1 MMSPNHPN
9 SIVIGVD
16 GSPGSRNA
24 VRWGLALADRRHV
37 AARLV
42 RAFDASMHDV
52 RIGGASEIGVV
63 GDSFDAV
70 RSQLDETYESARTL
84 YPYRTII
91 PELVDDS
98 ASSALI
104 AASDGA
110 DTVVIGAHGVRGF
123 SNLVAG
129 STTMN
134 VSTHAHC
141 TVVSLPNDE
150 TQAFGGAGIVVGVD
164 GSEISET
171 AIAYAF
177 REAAETRQRL
187 TAVHAW
193 TDPLIPSA
201 LGTAIPALYDP
212 AVYSRDQDILL
223 AESLAGWAEK
233 YPDVTATRR
242 VAHEHPVHAL
252 AGAAGNSRLLVVGC
266 RGRGALRSMLLGSVS
281 HGVLHLATCPVAVV
295 HDQQADPRDVQ

>member
-1 MMSPNHPN
+1 MIPNDPR

-16 GSPGSRNA
+16 GSQGSGNA
-24 VRWGLALADRRHV
+24 VRWGLALAERRHV
-37 AARLV
+37 AARLI
-42 RAFDASMHDV
+42 RAFDPSMHDI
-52 RIGGASEIGVV
+52 RIGGGSEIGVL

-70 RSQLDETYESARTL
+70 RAQLDATYETARSL
-84 YPYRTII
+84 HPDLTII
-91 PELVDDS
+91 PELIDDS

-104 AASDGA
+104 EASHEA
-110 DTVVIGAHGVRGF
+110 DTVVIGAHGVSGF

-141 TVVSLPNDE
+141 TVVALPNDE
-150 TQAFGGAGIVVGVD
+150 AHAFDGRGIVVGVD

-177 REAAETRQRL
+177 REAAETGQNL
-187 TAVHAW
+187 TAIHAW
-193 TDPLIPSA
+193 TDPLTPTA
-201 LGTAIPALYDP
+201 LATAIPALYDP
-212 AVYSRDQDILL
+212 DVYSRDQEILL

-233 YPDVTATRR
+233 YPEVTVTRR
-242 VAHEHPVHAL
+242 VVHEQPVHAL
-252 AGAAGNSRLLVVGC
+252 ASAADNARLLVVGC

-281 HGVLHLATCPVAVV
+281 HGVLHLASCPVAVV
-295 HDQQADPRDVQ
+295 HDHA

>member
-1 MMSPNHPN
+1 MMNPNGPR

-16 GSPGSRNA
+16 GSQGSRNA
-24 VRWGLALADRRHV
+24 VRWGLALAERRHV

-42 RAFDASMHDV
+42 RAFDPSTHDV
-52 RIGGASEIGVV
+52 RIGGAGEIGVL

-70 RSQLDETYESARTL
+70 RAQLDATYETARTL
-84 YPYRTII
+84 HPELTII
-91 PELVDDS
+91 PELIDDS

-104 AASDGA
+104 EASHEA
-110 DTVVIGAHGVRGF
+110 DAVVIGAHGARGF

-141 TVVSLPNDE
+141 TVVALPSNE
-150 TQAFGGAGIVVGVD
+150 EQAFDGSGIVVGVD
-164 GSEISET
+164 GSAISET

-177 REAAETRQRL
+177 REAAETGQRL

-193 TDPLIPSA
+193 TDPLTPTA
-201 LGTAIPALYDP
+201 LGTAIPALYDHDI
-212 AVYSRDQDILL
+212 YSRDQDILL

-233 YPDVTATRR
+233 YPDVSVTRR
-242 VAHEHPVHAL
+242 VVHEQPVRAL
-252 AGAAGNSRLLVVGC
+252 AGAADNARLLVVGC
-266 RGRGALRSMLLGSVS
+266 RGRSALRSMLLGSVS

-295 HDQQADPRDVQ
+295 HDHD

>member
-1 MMSPNHPN
+1 MMSLNQPN

-16 GSPGSRNA
+16 GSPGSQNA
-24 VRWGLALADRRHV
+24 VRWGLALAERRHV
-37 AARLV
+37 AARLL
-42 RAFDASMHDV
+42 RAFDPSMHDV
-52 RIGGASEIGVV
+52 RIGGGASEIGVL

-70 RSQLDETYESARTL
+70 RAQLDAAYEAASSL
-84 YPYRTII
+84 HPNLTITHD
-91 PELVDDS
+91 LVDDS

-104 AASDGA
+104 EASHEA

-141 TVVSLPNDE
+141 TVVSMPTDE
-150 TQAFGGAGIVVGVD
+150 GHAFDGSGIVVGVD
-164 GSEISET
+164 GSQISET

-177 REAAETRQRL
+177 REAAETNQHL
-187 TAVHAW
+187 AAIHAW
-193 TDPLIPSA
+193 TDPLTPTS
-201 LGTAIPALYDP
+201 LGTSIPALYDP
-212 AVYSRDQDILL
+212 DVYSRDQDILL

-233 YPDVTATRR
+233 YPDVTVTRR
-242 VAHEHPVHAL
+242 VVHEHPVHAL
-252 AGAAGNSRLLVVGC
+252 AGAADNARLLVVGC

-295 HDQQADPRDVQ
+295 HDHD

>member
-1 MMSPNHPN
+1 MSPNQPN

-24 VRWGLALADRRHV
+24 VRWGLALAERRHV

-42 RAFDASMHDV
+42 RAFDPSMHDL
-52 RIGGASEIGVV
+52 RIGGASEIGVL

-70 RSQLDETYESARTL
+70 QAQLHATYEAARNL
-84 YPYRTII
+84 HPHLTIV

-104 AASDGA
+104 AASREA
-110 DTVVIGAHGVRGF
+110 DTVVMGAHGVRGF

-134 VSTHAHC
+134 VSTRAHC
-141 TVVSLPNDE
+141 TVVSLPTDE
-150 TQAFGGAGIVVGVD
+150 VHAFDGSGIVVGVD
-164 GSEISET
+164 GSEISEN

-177 REAAETRQRL
+177 REAAETRQHL
-187 TAVHAW
+187 VAVHAW
-193 TDPLIPSA
+193 TDPLTPTA
-201 LGTAIPALYDP
+201 LGTAMPALYDP

-233 YPDVTATRR
+233 YPDVAVHRR
-242 VAHEHPVHAL
+242 VKHEHPVHAL
-252 AGAAGNSRLLVVGC
+252 AGAADNARLLVVGC

-295 HDQQADPRDVQ
+295 HDHD